1 MAPNSPDTPPPRADQ
16 AATPKQQ
23 DLFTSHYE
31 EDFLL
36 RTLGDLVRKPEVALG
51 ELVANAWDAG
61 AFQVDL
67 TIPEKHDD
75 LLVVSDDGCGL
86 TKAQFDQRWMT
97 LGYNRQKYQGDEV
110 EFPPG
115 REGRRFAYGRN
126 GQGRHGLLCFGGSYV
141 VTTIRD
147 GHECTFEVEASRG
160 EHPFVSRV
168 VSEAT
173 KPGHGTTLSVV
184 VRRNLPGAD
193 RMRELLSAKFLH
205 DPHFVVR
212 VNGRALPMTDLP
224 GYAGETHLTVKDPES
239 DRVVQLALSRVEGEA
254 GRSKHQSGVA
264 FWISRRLVGE
274 PGWRV
279 MGEPILDG
287 RTRPGRRLTIVVKSA
302 DLIDDV
308 LPDWSDFKPSA
319 LNAEV
324 GRVVVEAVR
333 AMLRDIYSEQ
343 VKETTTEVLAALEP
357 AMHDLERGERAEV
370 AEVVRAMATTNPLV
384 APASLAAAATGV
396 IEVKTNASVQALM
409 KRIETLPHDDVV
421 GINRLLDEWTVR
433 DALTVLD
440 EIGRRIKV
448 VEALEKLM
456 GDKSVDELHVLHPLV
471 AQARWLFGPEYD
483 SPHYSSNLGLRNA
496 MAKVFGFKVPAAN
509 FKNARKRPDLIVRG
523 ESSLH
528 AVATEDYHPETQV
541 ATCRR
546 ILLVELK
553 KGGFRVGRTEVD
565 QASGYIEDLLGCGHI
580 TGAPFVHAFV
590 VGHELDPKTT
600 ATRKIGEAPE
610 KGRVDALTFA
620 DLVATANAR
629 LFRIRD
635 QVEDRYPASP
645 ADVVQKL
652 KQQDLPMGG
661 PSKVP
666 NRADME

>member
-1 MAPNSPDTPPPRADQ
+1 MTTPSPGTPQPRAEHLV
-16 AATPKQQ
+16 TPTQQ
-23 DLFTSHYE
+23 SLFTSHYE
-31 EDFLL
+31 DDFLI

-61 AFQVDL
+61 AFYVDL
-67 TIPEKHDD
+67 TIPEKHDE

-86 TKAQFDQRWMT
+86 TKQQFDQRWMT
-97 LGYNRQKYQGDEV
+97 LGYNRQKYQGAEV

-126 GQGRHGLLCFGGSYV
+126 GQGRHGLLCFGGSYR
-141 VTTIRD
+141 VTTLRE
-147 GHECTFEVEASRG
+147 GRECTFDVEASCG
-160 EHPFVSRV
+160 EHPFVSRMI
-168 VSEAT
+168 SDAS
-173 KPGHGTTLSVV
+173 KPGHGTSLSVV
-184 VRRNLPGAD
+184 VRRNLPGPD

-212 VNGRALPMTDLP
+212 VNGKALPMTELP
-224 GYAGETHLTVKDPES
+224 GYVGETHLKVKDPES
-239 DRVVQLALSRVEGEA
+239 DRVIQLAISRIEGEA

-264 FWISRRLVGE
+264 FWVSSRLVGE

-287 RTRPGRRLTIVVKSA
+287 RTRPGRRLTIVVKST

-324 GRVVVEAVR
+324 GRVVAEAVR
-333 AMLRDIYSEQ
+333 DMLREIYSEQ

-357 AMHDLERGERAEV
+357 AMQGLERGERDEV

-409 KRIETLPHDDVV
+409 KRIESLPYDDVV
-421 GINRLLDEWTVR
+421 GISRLLDEWTVR

-456 GDKSVDELHVLHPLV
+456 GDKGVDELHVLHPLV

-483 SPHYSSNLGLRNA
+483 SPHYASNLALRAA
-496 MAKVFGFKVPAAN
+496 MAKVLGLEVPAATFN
-509 FKNARKRPDLIVRG
+509 NPRKRPDLIVRSD
-523 ESSLH
+523 SSLS
-528 AVATEDYHPETQV
+528 ALATEDFHLETKV
-541 ATCRR
+541 VTCRR
-546 ILLVELK
+546 ILLIELK
-553 KGGFRVGRTEVD
+553 KGGFRIGRKEVE

-580 TGAPFVHAFV
+580 TGSPFIHAFV
-590 VGHELDPKTT
+590 VGHELDPKIT
-600 ATRKIGEAPE
+600 ATRKIGESPE
-610 KGRVDALTFA
+610 KGRVDARTFA

-645 ADVVQKL
+645 ADVVKKL
-652 KQQDLPMGG
+652 KQHDLPMGG
-661 PSKVP
+661 
-666 NRADME
+666 AGA